1 MKISELKQPY
11 RRMVEYL
18 LSLNSIQKF
27 SYGIYNIDKRG
38 SVMEL
43 FCNELDKGNHPP
55 ITEEIK
61 QHFPA
66 DFDFSDID
74 INIMED
80 KIILPTGDYVTRV
93 NLSEAYTQ
101 LAKEGKFHELPS
113 TCEFSEPVKLLVSN
127 FYSSEKKE
135 ALIIGKLK
143 NKFFEA
149 NIIGKIK
156 GRYVDEGFYNYQV
169 AQTINKPIDYKVGD
183 VVEVETENF
192 GTFYGMIHTI
202 NQRGVTITFG
212 KQSGTL
218 RTITDVKSIKKIK

>member
-1 MKISELKQPY
+1 MAE
-11 RRMVEYL
+11 
-18 LSLNSIQKF
+18 
-27 SYGIYNIDKRG
+27 IYTN
-38 SVMEL
+38 
-43 FCNELDKGNHPP
+43 
-55 ITEEIK
+55 
-61 QHFPA
+61 
-66 DFDFSDID
+66 FSDENEPIYL
-74 INIMED
+74 NNEGKM
-80 KIILPTGDYVTRV
+80 ILPTGDYVTRV
-93 NLSEAYTQ
+93 NPNDAYTQ
-101 LAKEGKFHELPS
+101 LAKEGKFHELPA
-113 TCEFSEPVKLLVSN
+113 TCEFSEPVRLLVSN
-127 FYSSEKKE
+127 LYSSEKK
-135 ALIIGKLK
+135 
-143 NKFFEA
+143 EA